1 MMRAAANRRW
11 RLRLAWVSADEPFM
25 GALHTFEYV
34 HSMPDFWVLSDQQL
48 ARTCMCIAEGRLPDS
63 RPLLRAEA
71 MRLFLLWHES
81 MNAVLRTPEISEQQ
95 ACLLAA
101 LRKRT
106 IQILVSQSL
115 ISQNLVSTA
124 PGSGLRSRDMP
135 LRRISIESLRR
146 CLPACAQAVCLDC
159 EFVMLYPEF
168 DSSI

>member
-11 RLRLAWVSADEPFM
+11 RLRLAWVTADEPFM

-34 HSMPDFWVLSDQQL
+34 YSMPDFWALSDQQL
-48 ARTCMCIAEGRLPDS
+48 ARTCMCIAERRLPGP

-71 MRLFLLWHES
+71 TLLFLLWQES
-81 MNAVLRTPEISEQQ
+81 TNAVLRTPEISKQR

-106 IQILVSQSL
+106 IQVLVSQSL

-124 PGSGLRSRDMP
+124 SGSGLRSRDKP
-135 LRRISIESLRR
+135 LRRISPESLRR
-146 CLPACAQAVCLDC
+146 CLPACAGLVCLDC
-159 EFVMLYPEF
+159 EFVMFYTGF